1 MIGLS
6 GPIVGQL
13 EKDYE
18 KAWALAGPFG
28 DFAYAR
34 AEIFDREHVHRSA
47 PPGSI
52 DIRVLRTATGEMQIY
67 HAQLQAIRRAK
78 RYIYIENA
86 YFNDDTIL
94 RALIEARQRGVDV
107 RVILPSESDVG
118 IMQASDLVVANEMV
132 RNGIRVF
139 IYPGMTHV
147 KAAIYDGW
155 ACVGSANLEKMSLRV
170 SRELDIA
177 FSDTETVAQLD
188 QRLFE
193 PDFKRSQELKNPMDL
208 NWADPFLKAISEQL

>member
-1 MIGLS
+1 
-6 GPIVGQL
+6 
-13 EKDYE
+13 
-18 KAWALAGPFG
+18 AWALAGPFG

-34 AEIFDREHVHRSA
+34 AALFDRAHLRRKTA
-47 PPGSI
+47 AGGI
-52 DIRVLRTATGEMQIY
+52 GIRVLHTGIGDMQIY
-67 HAQLQAIRRAK
+67 HAQLAAIRRAK

-94 RALIEARQRGVDV
+94 NALITARRRGVDV
-107 RVILPSESDVG
+107 RVILPAESDVG
-118 IMQASDLVVANEMV
+118 IMQASDMVVANEMI

-139 IYPGMTHV
+139 VYPGMTHV

-170 SRELDIA
+170 SQEVDVA
-177 FSDTETVAQLD
+177 FSDPATIAKLD

-193 PDFKRSQELKNPMDL
+193 EDFKHSRELKNPEDV
-208 NWADPFLKAISEQL
+208 NWTDSLLKAIAEQL